1 MRTLGSGYNGLGMFN
16 FSLDW
21 STVGSNGPL
30 YTPWWAQINYFAGLM
45 GMIWVGVPLLL
56 ATNFWYVGRLSLGT
70 QLTIVQERPRVSRSH
85 ERRSLQQHI
94 STL

>member
-30 YTPWWAQINYFAGLM
+30 YTPWWAQLNYFAGLM
-45 GMIWVGVPLLL
+45 GMIWIGVPLLL
-56 ATNFWYVGRLSLGT
+56 ATNFW
-70 QLTIVQERPRVSRSH
+70 
-85 ERRSLQQHI
+85 
-94 STL
+94 